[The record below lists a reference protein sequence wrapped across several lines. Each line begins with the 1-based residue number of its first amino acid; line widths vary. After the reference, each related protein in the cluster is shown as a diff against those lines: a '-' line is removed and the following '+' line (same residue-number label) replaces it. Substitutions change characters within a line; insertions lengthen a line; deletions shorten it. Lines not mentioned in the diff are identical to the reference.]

1 MENHEA
7 QAPDAGRL
15 PTGDL
20 QGLLERA
27 QARLIKLPHGTDIA
41 PLASRAISALLR
53 NIVTHH
59 ALVYRLRN
67 DLSGLQDTDMLLQLV
82 GAVAEEEPLT
92 DKWALLRARGRQAL
106 NQLLE
111 SSGGSLAPGQVA
123 ELLGIS
129 PDAVRKRRSKGQLLG
144 LRRGAQTH
152 YPAFQFDER
161 GVLPD
166 LPDILALL
174 DTDSDAAKL
183 RFFLLP
189 DDDLDGTPANALR
202 ERRNLALVRRKAKQF
217 GQQGAR

>member
-111 SSGGSLAPGQVA
+111 SSGGSLAPMQHA
-123 ELLGIS
+123 T
-129 PDAVRKRRSKGQLLG
+129 VRIAGSAGGAGSAFALQLLQ
-144 LRRGAQTH
+144 LRLEDKADDART
-152 YPAFQFDER
+152 
-161 GVLPD
+161 
-166 LPDILALL
+166 
-174 DTDSDAAKL
+174 DTL
-183 RFFLLP
+183 RH
-189 DDDLDGTPANALR
+189 
-202 ERRNLALVRRKAKQF
+202 V
-217 GQQGAR
+217 